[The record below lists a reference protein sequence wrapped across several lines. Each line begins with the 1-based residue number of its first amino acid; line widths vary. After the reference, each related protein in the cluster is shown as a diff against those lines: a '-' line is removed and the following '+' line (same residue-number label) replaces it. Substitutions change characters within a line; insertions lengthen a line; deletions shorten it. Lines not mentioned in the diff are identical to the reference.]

1 MTTLHRNG
9 GNFFSRPR
17 TEEGKERKT
26 GDEER
31 GDEGGRD
38 GKSHRETEGQE
49 QERRTH
55 RDKERQKENKEAPQE
70 EHT

>member
-1 MTTLHRNG
+1 MHDLR
-9 GNFFSRPR
+9 GNFFLNGKRR
-17 TEEGKERKT
+17 RGKERRIGEGKHRN
-26 GDEER
+26 EEGR
-31 GDEGGRD
+31 G

-55 RDKERQKENKEAPQE
+55 RDKERQKENKEAPQG